1 MVSPK
6 KAKSGRKKAL
16 VDEDEDDVARYEDDE
31 EKEKEDEDRERDG
44 GEDGDKAAGD
54 GEKAAGDG
62 EDAAEDEPVP
72 ETRIDV
78 EVPKV
83 SVEEV
88 CLDFFLFW
96 RKHLPFCFV
105 FKLTHLILLRYRRIS
120 GRRSTS

>member
-1 MVSPK
+1 M
-6 KAKSGRKKAL
+6 
-16 VDEDEDDVARYEDDE
+16 DEDEDDVARYEDDE

-44 GEDGDKAAGD
+44 EDGDKADKD

-62 EDAAEDEPVP
+62 EDAAEYEPVP

-88 CLDFFLFW
+88 CLHSFLFW
-96 RKHLPFCFV
+96 RKHLAFCFV
-105 FKLTHLILLRYRRIS
+105 FKLAYVVPYLA
-120 GRRSTS
+120 

>member
-44 GEDGDKAAGD
+44 EDGDKAAD

-83 SVEEV
+83 GVEEV
-88 CLDFFLFW
+88 CLDNFPSDENIFHSVLIGKF
-96 RKHLPFCFV
+96 
-105 FKLTHLILLRYRRIS
+105 THLILLRYRRIS

>member
-44 GEDGDKAAGD
+44 EDGDKADKD

-88 CLDFFLFW
+88 CLDSFSVIFHSVLIG
-96 RKHLPFCFV
+96 
-105 FKLTHLILLRYRRIS
+105 KLTHLILL
-120 GRRSTS
+120 

>member
-1 MVSPK
+1 MHFLQDVVSPK

-44 GEDGDKAAGD
+44 EDGDKADKD

-88 CLDFFLFW
+88 ASIAFCSGENICHSVLF
-96 RKHLPFCFV
+96 
-105 FKLTHLILLRYRRIS
+105 
-120 GRRSTS
+120 